1 MHVHNLSLGEWG
13 KTLAVGIG
21 VAILTGAVMFAGMKT
36 GISPLPK
43 PLGLAF
49 AETLFGTTLPLPVG
63 LLFHAAWVTF
73 FSAVYVVLFR
83 DALTFMRAFW
93 LAFALWVLVLVFF
106 FPIVG
111 WGFLGLFVTPK
122 LIIASAVPHL
132 LFGIFLW
139 GLCRLSFSQRRE
151 ANAGGGSYGHPA
163 R

>member
-1 MHVHNLSLGEWG
+1 MHVHNLNPGDWG
-13 KTLAVGIG
+13 KTIAIGIG
-21 VAILTGAVMFAGMKT
+21 VAILTGAFMFAGMKT

-49 AETLFGTTLPLPVG
+49 AETVFGTKLPLPVG
-63 LLFHAAWVTF
+63 LLFHVAWVTF
-73 FSAVYVVLFR
+73 FSAVYVMLFR

-93 LAFALWVLVLVFF
+93 LSFALWMLVLVFF

-111 WGFLGLFVTPK
+111 WGFLGLSVSPK

-132 LFGIFLW
+132 LFAIFLW
-139 GLCRLSFSQRRE
+139 GLCRLSFSQRDE
-151 ANAGGGSYGHPA
+151 SKIGGGSHDHPI